1 MNEHREDLNN
11 FTNTN
16 FAQEQ
21 KIKGTRTREE
31 VEKHSARG
39 LAAEIALI
47 DIGFVSNSPIVKD
60 VTTIDFANRMI
71 DLCAEGFNIAVKSK
85 KSIYDKFYINQKQHK
100 SISDSKKFNDLNSK
114 CDTDDGNGET
124 ICEDFY
130 IDYNFFCSKFHS
142 MVENNIKNYLV
153 DELKIKNYDEIIQ
166 YKNDVYLNIIKEN
179 KSKIYLVDGLEVFLN
194 KILENDKKFII
205 VSNSPKAHLDLFFDF
220 FQILHK

>member
-1 MNEHREDLNN
+1 MKTFSRELMNKLYELNVIIDMNEHREDLNN

-21 KIKGTRTREE
+21 KIKGTRTRKE

-100 SISDSKKFNDLNSK
+100 SIFDSKKFNDFFLIMNS
-114 CDTDDGNGET
+114 DNLGNL
-124 ICEDFY
+124 
-130 IDYNFFCSKFHS
+130 KFRVSTHF
-142 MVENNIKNYLV
+142 LV
-153 DELKIKNYDEIIQ
+153 DAFEFLDYIKP
-166 YKNDVYLNIIKEN
+166 NIHAGSGESPFVFRDDRACKDNICIDFKE
-179 KSKIYLVDGLEVFLN
+179 
-194 KILENDKKFII
+194 LEN
-205 VSNSPKAHLDLFFDF
+205 V
-220 FQILHK
+220 